1 MRRLMLLCLL
11 SAISTTQAAV
21 YRCEVD
27 QRPVYTD
34 RPCAAGTA
42 PHDLPVIS
50 VLPSPGEADLVADHE
65 ARRERHLK
73 SKAQDDTRWLKD
85 HRKRKATDE
94 RMSAAAVDHKVL
106 KDMNADQVRRALGS
120 PDEVKRKDGVERWTY
135 VDGKQRRIVVLK
147 NGRVSSVGGPKGK

>member
-1 MRRLMLLCLL
+1 MRRLLLLCVLC
-11 SAISTTQAAV
+11 AIFAAEAAV

-27 QRPVYTD
+27 RRPVYTD
-34 RPCAAGTA
+34 RPCAAGSA

-50 VLPSPGEADLVADHE
+50 VLPSPGEADLVADHD

-73 SKAQDDTRWLKD
+73 AKTQEDAKWLKD
-85 HRKRKATDE
+85 HRKRKVTDE

-106 KDMNADQVRRALGS
+106 KDMSADQVRRALGS

-135 VDGKQRRIVVLK
+135 VDGKQRRTVVLK
-147 NGRVSSVGGPKGK
+147 NGRVSSAGGPKGK